1 MKKYPGILLA
11 AMLAGSGVQAA
22 SEAEHDAFAK
32 PHQMVDIGGRRLNL
46 FCSGSGYPT
55 VLFDTYSGDAGWVWL
70 DVQPAV
76 ARSTRAC
83 VYDRAGLGF
92 SDPSPRPGTSENAV
106 DDLHK
111 LLQAAGIKPPYVLVG
126 NSYGG
131 LNVQLYTLKYPAEVS
146 GLVLV
151 EAGSEH
157 ETERSIKA
165 SGGKLAQ
172 IYAMQDEF
180 GKQCEQEVN
189 KGFTPKSALLAQCV
203 MVQRPGWSRALNAAQ
218 FANGI
223 DPQRWRAALSENRN
237 MALSEQQLGAAR
249 KPFGDLPLLVL
260 TRGVSPYAVPGKP
273 ASALNKA
280 LEAENRKINEEL
292 ARLSTRG
299 SNRVVPGAGH
309 LIEVDKPQA
318 VVDAIGEMLSTLSK
332 QGAGTH

>member
-1 MKKYPGILLA
+1 MALAVLLGTTA
-11 AMLAGSGVQAA
+11 AHAATLAEQ
-22 SEAEHDAFAK
+22 EAFAR

-46 FCSGSGYPT
+46 YCSGTGSPT
-55 VLFDTYSGDAGWVWL
+55 VVFEAYSGDAGWVWL

-76 ARSTRAC
+76 AKSTRAC

-111 LLQAAGIKPPYVLVG
+111 LLQAADIKPPYVLVG

-131 LNVQLYTLKYPAEVS
+131 INVQLYALKHPFDVS

-172 IYAMQDEF
+172 IYAMQDEITR
-180 GKQCEQEVN
+180 QCEQEVT
-189 KGFTPKSALLAQCV
+189 KGFTPHSKAMAQCTV
-203 MVQRPGWSRALNAAQ
+203 MQRPGWGRALNAIQ
-218 FANGI
+218 FANTLK
-223 DPQRWRAALSENRN
+223 PQTWRAAISENDN
-237 MALSEQQLGAAR
+237 MALSEAQLGAAR

-260 TRGVSPYAVPGKP
+260 TRSLSPYGIPGKP

-280 LEAENRKINEEL
+280 LEAENKAINDEL
-292 ARLSTRG
+292 ARFSTRG
-299 SNRVVPGAGH
+299 SNRVVKGAGH
-309 LIEVDKPQA
+309 LIEVDQPQA
-318 VVDAIGEMLSTLSK
+318 VVQAIGDVLSTLSK